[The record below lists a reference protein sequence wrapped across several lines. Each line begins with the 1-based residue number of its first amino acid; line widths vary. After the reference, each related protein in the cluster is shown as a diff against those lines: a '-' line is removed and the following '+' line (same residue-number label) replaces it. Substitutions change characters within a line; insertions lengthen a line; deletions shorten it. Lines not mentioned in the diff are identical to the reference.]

1 MVFRKKKM
9 QAKKSRTIL
18 ASGGNEPVS
27 DIGGKGHSVFAA
39 ALLQGLNQTEKNSFS
54 AEELFYDH
62 IKERVA
68 GNADQTPEYNVIRNS
83 GHDGGD
89 FVFKRLNN

>member
-1 MVFRKKKM
+1 ML
-9 QAKKSRTIL
+9 KKSSRTLL

-27 DIGGKGHSVFAA
+27 DAGGAGHSVFAA
-39 ALLQGLNQTEKNSFS
+39 AFIEGLNEIPLKQFT
-54 AEELFYDH
+54 AEELFFEH

-68 GNADQTPEYNVIRNS
+68 GNAEQVPEYNTIRNS

-89 FVFKRLNN
+89 FVFTRVIK

>member
-1 MVFRKKKM
+1 M
-9 QAKKSRTIL
+9 

-27 DIGGKGHSVFAA
+27 DTGRQGHSVFAA
-39 ALLQGLNQTEKNSFS
+39 ALLDGLRQMEKSIFS

-68 GNADQTPEYNVIRNS
+68 GNADQTTEYNIIRNS

-89 FVFKRLNN
+89 FVFKRIKH